1 MLEDNLW
8 KEVHKS
14 IDISEKIKS
23 DDFMTA
29 KGMEALTVLSLME
42 IASELKEIRSIL
54 GGNNETKS

>member
-23 DDFMTA
+23 DDYMTA

>member
-23 DDFMTA
+23 DNFMTA
-29 KGMEALTVLSLME
+29 KGMDALTVLSLME

>member
-14 IDISEKIKS
+14 IDISEKITRE
-23 DDFMTA
+23 DVMTA
-29 KGMEALTVLSLME
+29 NGMEALTVLSLME
-42 IASELKEIRSIL
+42 IASEIKEIRSIL

>member
-23 DDFMTA
+23 DNFMTA

>member
-42 IASELKEIRSIL
+42 IASELKEIRLIL
-54 GGNNETKS
+54 GGNNETKC

>member
-23 DDFMTA
+23 DNFMTA

-42 IASELKEIRSIL
+42 IASEIKEIRSIL

>member
-42 IASELKEIRSIL
+42 IASEIKEIRSIL

>member
-1 MLEDNLW
+1 VLEDNLW

-23 DDFMTA
+23 DNFMTA

>member
-23 DDFMTA
+23 DNFMTA

-42 IASELKEIRSIL
+42 IASELKEIRSIF

>member
-42 IASELKEIRSIL
+42 IASELKEIRLIL
-54 GGNNETKS
+54 GGNNETED

>member
-8 KEVHKS
+8 KEIHKS

-42 IASELKEIRSIL
+42 IASEIKEIRSIL